1 MTNYI
6 LGIFAKRS
14 KLVDKKDM
22 RDIAGGHYAIN
33 VFSFIGS

>member
-22 RDIAGGHYAIN
+22 RDIAGALCN
-33 VFSFIGS
+33 